1 MFKLRSA
8 PIDVSRRA
16 RIFVLGLLFCSVGPV
31 FTMWST
37 PALGYTYALHI
48 GQTSPSP
55 SPPGDPIAPA
65 VPSSVIWNRLLVPPP
80 PSSLAADV
88 VDAGRVQERPG
99 RGISTQRTELGSGIS
114 LAPTATACNDFNLAE
129 KWHGATAAGAL
140 NWYGGWAPF
149 AVDQGLYRSSSV
161 VVAQERTVGPGRHSG
176 VDQYSAKIA
185 STQPYA
191 AGFGSPPISVT
202 PGAMVTVSVS
212 YLLWDHDQRGL
223 DYDWASLGL
232 KPDASMGRGF
242 YANGYTRGQ
251 WAKLTYSMQAGPSGQ
266 IMVLLQASSP
276 GALNSNIY
284 FDDVEIAVDGNYL
297 TNCLAE

>member
-1 MFKLRSA
+1 VFKLRSA
-8 PIDVSRRA
+8 PILVSRRA
-16 RIFVLGLLFCSVGPV
+16 RTFVACLLCWSTYFLVA
-31 FTMWST
+31 MWAT
-37 PALGYTYALHI
+37 PALGYTYPLHTD
-48 GQTSPSP
+48 QTAPLA
-55 SPPGDPIAPA
+55 SPPGELIAPA
-65 VPSSVIWNRLLVPPP
+65 VPSPVIWNRLLVPPP

-88 VDAGRVQERPG
+88 VDAGRVQEAPG
-99 RGISTQRTELGSGIS
+99 RGISTQSTELGSGIT
-114 LAPTATACNDFNLAE
+114 LAPAATACNDFNLAE
-129 KWHGATAAGAL
+129 KWHGATAAAAT

-149 AVDQGLYRSSSV
+149 AVNQGLYRSGSV
-161 VVAQERTVGPGRHSG
+161 VFAQEQTVGPGRHSG
-176 VDQYSAKIA
+176 ADQYSAKIA

-202 PGAMVTVSVS
+202 PGATVTVSVS

-232 KPDASMGRGF
+232 KPDASTGSTF
-242 YANGYTRGQ
+242 YTNGYTRGQ
-251 WAKLTYSMQAGPSGQ
+251 WAKLTYTGQAGSSGQ

-297 TNCLAE
+297 TDCLAE